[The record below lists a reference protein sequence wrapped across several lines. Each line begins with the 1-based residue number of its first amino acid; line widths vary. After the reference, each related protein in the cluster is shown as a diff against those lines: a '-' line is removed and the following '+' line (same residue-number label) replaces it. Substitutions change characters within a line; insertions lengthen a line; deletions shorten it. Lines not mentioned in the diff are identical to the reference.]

1 MLARPLA
8 CPDCALQTQLRAF
21 SLTSLKL
28 VSGNGW
34 LASYC
39 RIYPTGQSNHTF
51 SQISFVVFSIL
62 PTPKIKNSRKFIK
75 SIEDQSQT
83 ERDRNYVK
91 IQDLLAG
98 VWGLVRQLKGVWCQ
112 AWQMEFEPQTET
124 QEWLLPL
131 VLHGTH
137 GTIVCMHLCLL
148 RIESRQNCL
157 FGGWKDGPL
166 VKSTHFS
173 SRGPRFGS
181 HHTHQTVQNPAIPV
195 SAIWSVLWSPRAH
208 THTQCK

>member
-39 RIYPTGQSNHTF
+39 KIYSTGQSNHTF

-62 PTPKIKNSRKFIK
+62 PAPKIKNSRKFIK

-83 ERDRNYVK
+83 ERGRNYVK
-91 IQDLLAG
+91 IQDLLDG
-98 VWGLVRQLKGVWCQ
+98 V
-112 AWQMEFEPQTET
+112 
-124 QEWLLPL
+124 
-131 VLHGTH
+131 
-137 GTIVCMHLCLL
+137 
-148 RIESRQNCL
+148 
-157 FGGWKDGPL
+157 
-166 VKSTHFS
+166 
-173 SRGPRFGS
+173 
-181 HHTHQTVQNPAIPV
+181 
-195 SAIWSVLWSPRAH
+195 
-208 THTQCK
+208 